1 MGQEQE
7 SSSSSNYEGS
17 QENASPREGQK
28 QNFMSDFLARL
39 EHFTW
44 ANYTFPMST
53 GGLSLLL
60 AEDTQGFI
68 FPGLQTIG
76 KIVYIFDLVIF
87 TLVTAAIFYRF
98 NKYPGTLKASVTH
111 PTEALFLGT
120 STLSLASIIS
130 GIARYGIPSCGP
142 WLVTAYR
149 VLFWIYFVITF
160 AIAVGQYSLL
170 FTSPLL
176 RIQDMTPAWDLPIF
190 PFMLSGTVA
199 SAGAAFQ
206 PPSDAL
212 PMIVGGLTAQ
222 GLGMSVSI
230 MMYVTIHPPLRASY
244 VRRMI
249 QWGFPSP
256 NSRPGM
262 FIAVGPPSFT
272 SLAIIGLANDFPDHY
287 NTFGADS
294 ITIQI
299 LRVLATSTSIFIW
312 SMSLWFFCISVVA
325 NLAVRKQLTF
335 HLNWYAYVF
344 PNVGFTITIISIG
357 KILQSRAVMAVGS
370 AMTILLVLMWIYVFV
385 HHVRAVINKE
395 VLFEGKDEDVY
406 VNEKNHA
413 HVKPVKNGSDIEKE
427 A

>member
-1 MGQEQE
+1 MVEEQE
-7 SSSSSNYEGS
+7 ISSSSSYEDP
-17 QENASPREGQK
+17 QENEDARKGQ
-28 QNFMSDFLARL
+28 QGFMSDFLARL

-53 GGLSLLL
+53 GGLALLL
-60 AEDTQGFI
+60 SEQTQGFI

-76 KIVYIFDLVIF
+76 KIVYIFDLVVF
-87 TLVTAAIFYRF
+87 TLVTAAITYRF
-98 NKYPGTLKASVTH
+98 VKFPGTLKASITH

-120 STLSLASIIS
+120 STLSLASIIA

-142 WLVTAYR
+142 WLVVVYR
-149 VLFWIYFVITF
+149 ILFWIYFFITF
-160 AIAVGQYSLL
+160 ALAVGQYSLL

-199 SAGAAFQ
+199 SSGAALQ
-206 PPSDAL
+206 PPNEAV
-212 PMIVGGLTAQ
+212 PMIIGGLTAQ
-222 GLGMSVSI
+222 GLGMCISI
-230 MMYVTIHPPLRASY
+230 MMYASY

-272 SLAIIGLANDFPDHY
+272 SLAIIGLANDFPQYY
-287 NTFGADS
+287 NYFGADS
-294 ITIQI
+294 VTIQI
-299 LRVLATSTSIFIW
+299 LRVLATFASIFIW
-312 SMSLWFFCISVVA
+312 SLSLWFFCISVIA
-325 NLAVRKQLTF
+325 NLAIRKQLTF

-344 PNVGFTITIISIG
+344 PNVGFTITIIALG
-357 KILQSRAVMAVGS
+357 KNLKSQGAMAVGS
-370 AMTILLVLMWIYVFV
+370 AMTLLLVAMWIFVFI
-385 HHVRAVINKE
+385 HHVKAIINRE
-395 VLFEGKDEDVY
+395 ILFDGKDEDVY
-406 VNEKNHA
+406 VNEKKHA
-413 HVKPVKNGSDIEKE
+413 HVKPNKSVSDIEKE